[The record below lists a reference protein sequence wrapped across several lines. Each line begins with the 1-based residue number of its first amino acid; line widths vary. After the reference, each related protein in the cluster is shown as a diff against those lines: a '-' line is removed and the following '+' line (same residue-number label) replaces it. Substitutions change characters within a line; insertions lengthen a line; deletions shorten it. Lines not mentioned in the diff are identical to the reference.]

1 MKRLKNFF
9 LAVVFAVASGLA
21 TAQST
26 SYPEGQVQRDL
37 PFSFLQYVQEN
48 EIEDI
53 DYKLLKGKYLVPK
66 DLDSASSKTY
76 GFMLSHLKT
85 QLQGMELEKY
95 AVMPWPQY
103 PFPEK
108 LPSLVD
114 QTTPI
119 TDIMGVPVEQ
129 QKKPSPEERAKL
141 REAILVGYEKEHPGY
156 PAFYILLTPEKDRI
170 LSWMLIKQ
178 GKYHYFLTY

>member
-1 MKRLKNFF
+1 
-9 LAVVFAVASGLA
+9 
-21 TAQST
+21 
-26 SYPEGQVQRDL
+26 
-37 PFSFLQYVQEN
+37 VQEN
-48 EIEDI
+48 ELEDI

-66 DLDSASSKTY
+66 DLDSASSKTF
-76 GFMLSHLKT
+76 GFMLRHLKT
-85 QLQGMELEKY
+85 QLQGMELGKY
-95 AVMPWPQY
+95 AVRPWPQY
-103 PFPEK
+103 PLPEK

-114 QTTPI
+114 ETTPI

-141 REAILVGYEKEHPGY
+141 REAILVGYEKEHPEY
-156 PAFYILLTPEKDRI
+156 PVFYILLTPEKDRI